1 MKGKKTKIH
10 ERIQGVYVLDAKEYR
25 KEVSKLASLANKRLK
40 RLEQSDLTSSPAY
53 QKWVEN
59 GGAKFSV
66 KGKSHNELQREFARL
81 RAFIGSE
88 TSTIQGVNKVL
99 KDMANNTGIVYTSVK
114 ELKAQSNKFFELSS
128 KVEQYLRTVDDM
140 ASAIGY
146 QKIWEAI
153 NQYVKDEKINLADS
167 EADIDKIS
175 KSVSEVL
182 SAFDSRKLFDDA
194 GDDQW
199 FYIE

>member
-1 MKGKKTKIH
+1 MSEKNYFPSGL
-10 ERIQGVYVLDAKEYR
+10 YVLNEKEYR
-25 KEVSKLASLANKRLK
+25 KEVTKIVSVANKRIA
-40 RLEQSDLTSSPAY
+40 RLEKSKLTDSPAY
-53 QKWVEN
+53 QKWLDE

-153 NQYVKDEKINLADS
+153 NQYVKDERINLADS
-167 EADIDKIS
+167 EMDIDKIS

-182 SAFDSRKLFDDA
+182 TAFDSKKLYDDA